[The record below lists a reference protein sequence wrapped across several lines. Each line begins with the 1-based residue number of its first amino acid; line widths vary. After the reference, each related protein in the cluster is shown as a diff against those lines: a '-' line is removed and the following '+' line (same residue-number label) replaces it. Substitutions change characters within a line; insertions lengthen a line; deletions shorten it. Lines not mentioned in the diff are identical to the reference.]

1 MRQGEA
7 LARRWQ
13 VEPAPDP
20 ARVAA
25 LARDLGVPAVF
36 AGLLVGRGIADAAA
50 ARRFLKPSRRD
61 LHDPALLPDIG
72 LAVNRLAAAVQRGET
87 ILVHGDYD
95 ADGQCAAAIATRV
108 LRMAGGRAVPFV
120 PHRLRDGYDLSEA
133 GIRAARDAGA
143 AVILALD
150 CGTTATQAVAD
161 ARRAGID
168 VLIVDHHLPG
178 PEAPRA
184 LAFVNPRRPDSA
196 YPFPDLCAAGLAF
209 KLAQALVPAVGLP
222 EAAPWHC
229 LDLVALATVA
239 DLVPLAGENRI
250 LVRLGLKLIGASRWP
265 GVAALVTTS
274 GLGTAPIRATHL
286 AFVLGPRLNAAGR
299 IGDAGDGLALL
310 LTDDTAEAYRL
321 AAQLERQNAE
331 RQALDKRTLA
341 EALEDLAT
349 GFDAA
354 RDAAVVLARDTW
366 HPGVIGIAASHVV
379 ERIARPAILV
389 AFDGDIGKGSG
400 RSVARCDLHAA
411 LERCAGLLE
420 RWGGHRMAAGL
431 SVRREHLGEFREA
444 FNRACAEQVA
454 PGELE
459 PRQHVDAVV
468 GIGDLTR
475 ELERALRW
483 LEPTGMGNPGVV
495 FGLEGVSLQGPLR
508 PMGDGHVR
516 LVLGDGGARIRV
528 VAFGS
533 RQEVE
538 RIVAGSAGRF
548 RAAVRLQYDDYR
560 GRDEIEGRL
569 VAFAAA

>member
-1 MRQGEA
+1 M
-7 LARRWQ
+7 
-13 VEPAPDP
+13 
-20 ARVAA
+20 
-25 LARDLGVPAVF
+25 
-36 AGLLVGRGIADAAA
+36 
-50 ARRFLKPSRRD
+50 
-61 LHDPALLPDIG
+61 
-72 LAVNRLAAAVQRGET
+72 
-87 ILVHGDYD
+87 
-95 ADGQCAAAIATRV
+95 
-108 LRMAGGRAVPFV
+108 
-120 PHRLRDGYDLSEA
+120 
-133 GIRAARDAGA
+133 
-143 AVILALD
+143 
-150 CGTTATQAVAD
+150 
-161 ARRAGID
+161 
-168 VLIVDHHLPG
+168 
-178 PEAPRA
+178 
-184 LAFVNPRRPDSA
+184 
-196 YPFPDLCAAGLAF
+196 
-209 KLAQALVPAVGLP
+209 
-222 EAAPWHC
+222 
-229 LDLVALATVA
+229 ALATVA

-299 IGDAGDGLALL
+299 IGDAGDGLGLL

-468 GIGDLTR
+468 GVGDLTR